1 MAQKCDEWR
10 QNWRQEC
17 AAAIINGVAEMVLKR
32 LQRKIIE
39 SMTPEVQVSDPLIVD
54 MWGGCPPGRGNGYD
68 AANGRDVNRLLHEK
82 PYLLQKPPQP
92 TDMAGSSVPPRHD

>member
-1 MAQKCDEWR
+1 
-10 QNWRQEC
+10 
-17 AAAIINGVAEMVLKR
+17 MVLKR

-39 SMTPEVQVSDPLIVD
+39 SMTPEVQMSDPLIVD
-54 MWGGCPPGRGNGYD
+54 IMWSGCSPGRGNGYD

-92 TDMAGSSVPPRHD
+92 TDVGSFVPSGHD